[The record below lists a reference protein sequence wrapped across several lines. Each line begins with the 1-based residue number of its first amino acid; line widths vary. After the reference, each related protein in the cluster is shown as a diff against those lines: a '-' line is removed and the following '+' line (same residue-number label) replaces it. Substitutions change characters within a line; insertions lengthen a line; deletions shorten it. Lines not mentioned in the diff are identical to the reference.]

1 MQMNGAEKDGEHSDK
16 SNHDLSSHSNNAV
29 DGASSSSSSAMQ
41 TSAAGPTVEI
51 VRQQRFEVAPRY
63 TDLKFIGEGAYGMVV
78 SAFDHTTQQRVA
90 IKKITPFEHQCFCQR
105 TLREI
110 KILARFRHENIINIQ
125 EVIRAQTIDQMKD
138 IYIVQCLMEC
148 DLYKLLRHQRLTDEH
163 ICYFLY
169 QILRGLKYI
178 HSANVLHR
186 DLKPSN
192 LLLNTNCDLKICDF
206 GLARIADPNTDHSGL
221 LTEYVATRWYRAPE
235 IMLNARGYYKP
246 IDIWSVGCI
255 LAEMIGGRPLFPG
268 KHYIEQINLILNV
281 VGSPDEGD
289 LTSIINERARNY
301 VSLLPVR
308 KRTPWK
314 QLYPTASELSLNM
327 LDFLLTFNPD
337 RRVTVE
343 EALKHPY
350 LAQYYDPSD
359 EPIAPHPFTFDMELD
374 DLPLPELKQLIFE
387 EIEVIPELLKNPHRE

>member
-1 MQMNGAEKDGEHSDK
+1 MNGIHKEVGSSEKQT
-16 SNHDLSSHSNNAV
+16 HDLNSHSNMETDDTN
-29 DGASSSSSSAMQ
+29 GSLSSQ
-41 TSAAGPTVEI
+41 PSAAGPNIEI
-51 VRQQRFEVAPRY
+51 VRQQRFEVGPRY

-78 SAFDHTTQQRVA
+78 SALDHTTKQRVA
-90 IKKITPFEHQCFCQR
+90 IKKITPFEHQCFSQR

-110 KILARFRHENIINIQ
+110 KILARFRHENIINLQ
-125 EVIRAQTIDQMKD
+125 EVISAPTIDQMKD
-138 IYIVQCLMEC
+138 IYLVQSLMEC

-206 GLARIADPNTDHSGL
+206 GLARIADPNKDHSGL

-246 IDIWSVGCI
+246 IDLWSVGCI
-255 LAEMIGGRPLFPG
+255 LAEMIGGKPLFPG
-268 KHYIEQINLILNV
+268 KHYIEQINLIFNV
-281 VGSPDEGD
+281 IGSPDEGD

-301 VSLLPVR
+301 VSLLPNR
-308 KRTPWK
+308 KKTPWK
-314 QLYPTASELSLNM
+314 QLFPTASDLSLSM
-327 LDFLLTFNPD
+327 LDYLLIFNPN
-337 RRVTVE
+337 RRITVE
-343 EALKHPY
+343 DALKHPY

-359 EPIAPHPFTFDMELD
+359 EPTAPDPFTFDMELD
-374 DLPLPELKQLIFE
+374 DLPLPQLKQDIFQ
-387 EIEVIPELLKNPHRE
+387 EIEIVPDLLKQQQQRQQ

>member
-1 MQMNGAEKDGEHSDK
+1 MTTTEEPSTKVPMDES
-16 SNHDLSSHSNNAV
+16 SSHSP
-29 DGASSSSSSAMQ
+29 SSSSSSN
-41 TSAAGPTVEI
+41 VEF
-51 VRQQRFEVAPRY
+51 VRQQRFEVGPRY

-78 SAFDHTTQQRVA
+78 SAFDHNTQQRVA

-110 KILARFRHENIINIQ
+110 KILSQFRHENIINIQ
-125 EVIRAQTIDQMKD
+125 EVMRAVTIDQMKD

-206 GLARIADPNTDHSGL
+206 GLARIADPNKDHSGL

-268 KHYIEQINLILNV
+268 KHYIEQINLILDV
-281 VGSPDEGD
+281 VGSPDEAD
-289 LTSIINERARNY
+289 LVSIVNERARNY
-301 VSLLPVR
+301 ISLLPVR
-308 KRTPWK
+308 QRTPWK
-314 QLYPTASELSLNM
+314 KLFPQASDLALNM
-327 LDFLLTFNPD
+327 LDFLLTFNPH
-337 RRVTVE
+337 RRVSVE

-350 LAQYYDPSD
+350 LAQYYDPTD
-359 EPIAPHPFTFDMELD
+359 EPIAPKPFTFDMELD
-374 DLPLPELKQLIFE
+374 DLPLPQLKQMIFE
-387 EIEVIPELLKNPHRE
+387 ETELINERLQQKETNS

>member
-1 MQMNGAEKDGEHSDK
+1 MLNETKTSENM
-16 SNHDLSSHSNNAV
+16 SSTT
-29 DGASSSSSSAMQ
+29 AMQ
-41 TSAAGPTVEI
+41 VQSSTPNVEI
-51 VRQQRFEVAPRY
+51 VRQQRFEVGPRY
-63 TDLKFIGEGAYGMVV
+63 TDLKFVGEGAYGMVA
-78 SAFDHTTQQRVA
+78 SAYDHTTQTRVA

-110 KILARFRHENIINIQ
+110 KILSRFRHENIINIQ
-125 EVIRAQTIDQMKD
+125 EVLRAPTIDQMKD

-206 GLARIADPNTDHSGL
+206 GLARIADPTKDHSGL

-255 LAEMIGGRPLFPG
+255 LAEMIGGKPLFPG

-281 VGSPDEGD
+281 IGSPDEAD
-289 LTSIINERARNY
+289 LVSIVNERARNY

-314 QLYPTASELSLNM
+314 QLYPNASDLSLNM
-327 LDFLLTFNPD
+327 LDFLLTFNPN
-337 RRVTVE
+337 RRVSVE

-374 DLPLPELKQLIFE
+374 DLPLPQLKQLIFE
-387 EIEVIPELLKNPHRE
+387 EIETIHERLQQKE